1 MFFFF
6 CQKRATLGFENF
18 FFAANV
24 SNIKLSFVPWN
35 EEIVCGISRAF
46 DRDERV

>member
-6 CQKRATLGFENF
+6 LPEACNPRLRKFLFCGECLE
-18 FFAANV
+18 
-24 SNIKLSFVPWN
+24 LSFVPWN